1 MKKFTIHQANMNE
14 AMSRCVK
21 ASAQFLA
28 TPLPFGFYVV
38 EVKADHTALC
48 DALYNLRP
56 NEMLMPLIE
65 LESMVHDEMAVSI
78 AGANRSSL
86 AACSEGQLRS
96 ALKVALEGIMDLKV
110 KAGAMRP

>member
-14 AMSRCVK
+14 AMSRCIK

-48 DALYNLRP
+48 DALHNLRP

-65 LESMVHDEMAVSI
+65 LESMIHDEMADADGKRGSPGVCRP
-78 AGANRSSL
+78 A
-86 AACSEGQLRS
+86 QLRI